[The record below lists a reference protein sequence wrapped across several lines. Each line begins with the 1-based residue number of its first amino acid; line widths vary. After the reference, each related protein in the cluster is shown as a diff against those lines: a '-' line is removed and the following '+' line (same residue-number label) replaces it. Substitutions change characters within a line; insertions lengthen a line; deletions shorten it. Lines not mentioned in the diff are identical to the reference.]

1 MSEKI
6 IIKKVNE
13 VNVKVYAEPSTAH
26 ELSDYFTFSIPGAR
40 FHPKVR
46 AKIWDGK
53 IRLYNVLTKE
63 LYFGLTALVEDFAK
77 ERDYE
82 VEYEFDNSADN
93 FSLIE
98 AKDFAESLDI
108 PYEVRDY
115 QLDAFVHAVRN
126 RRGILLSPTASGKS
140 LIIYLLLRYYNART
154 LIIVPTVSLVH
165 QLASDFGSYGYN
177 ETDQI
182 LKITAGVDKSKD
194 ANVVISTWQSIYKLP
209 ASFYESFDV
218 VIGDEAH
225 LFKATS
231 LVSIMTKLTDC
242 KYRFGLTGTLDGTL
256 TNKLVLEGL
265 FGKVKKVITTSELI
279 EQKHISNLFIKSL
292 VLTYPEQT
300 CKDVKKYT
308 YQEEIDF
315 IVRNEARNKFIKNL
329 ALSLKGN
336 TLILYQFVE
345 KHGDELHRLLKDC
358 GRKVFYVHGGVDGEE
373 RNDIRAIVEKETDAI
388 IIASYGTMS
397 TGTNIRNLHNLIF
410 ASPSKSIV
418 RILQSIGR
426 ALRKADN
433 KETAT
438 LFDIADNLSHKTH
451 INYTLEHYKE
461 RIRIYSSEG
470 FDYKIYKVNLK

>member
-1 MSEKI
+1 M
-6 IIKKVNE
+6 
-13 VNVKVYAEPSTAH
+13 
-26 ELSDYFTFSIPGAR
+26 
-40 FHPKVR
+40 
-46 AKIWDGK
+46 
-53 IRLYNVLTKE
+53 
-63 LYFGLTALVEDFAK
+63 
-77 ERDYE
+77 
-82 VEYEFDNSADN
+82 
-93 FSLIE
+93 
-98 AKDFAESLDI
+98 
-108 PYEVRDY
+108 
-115 QLDAFVHAVRN
+115 
-126 RRGILLSPTASGKS
+126 
-140 LIIYLLLRYYNART
+140 
-154 LIIVPTVSLVH
+154 PTVSLVH